1 MIIAPEVPPQT
12 KLTDG
17 TKKLISSI
25 SSDIVK
31 AWPPFPDATN
41 PDSRNTLVLVN
52 AYAFVTQIFNPR
64 LQTKIHEDVNNGK
77 KVWM

>member
-1 MIIAPEVPPQT
+1 MIIASGLPQT
-12 KLTDG
+12 KLTEG

-25 SSDIVK
+25 SLAIVK

-52 AYAFVTQIFNPR
+52 AHAFVIEVFNGH
-64 LQTKIHEDVNNGK
+64 LQTRIHEDVNTGK
-77 KVWM
+77 KV